1 MEGPHLLV
9 GSLELKC
16 FHFWKLRSPCMPG
29 PELRDHLP
37 AHPPVAVGGQSNQ
50 RDREKNTHIRAARPG
65 ISSEMG
71 NREVGEQGLIGGWMN
86 LGSCER
92 S

>member
-9 GSLELKC
+9 GSLELKY

-29 PELRDHLP
+29 PELRDHLS
-37 AHPPVAVGGQSNQ
+37 AHLPVAVGGQSNQ
-50 RDREKNTHIRAARPG
+50 RDHEKNVHIRATRPG

-71 NREVGEQGLIGGWMN
+71 K
-86 LGSCER
+86 
-92 S
+92 